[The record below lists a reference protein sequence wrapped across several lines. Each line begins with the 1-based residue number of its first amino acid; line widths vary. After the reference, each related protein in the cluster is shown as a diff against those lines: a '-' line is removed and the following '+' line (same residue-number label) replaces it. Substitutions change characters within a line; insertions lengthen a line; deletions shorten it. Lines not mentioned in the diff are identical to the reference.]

1 MQGKILTTLFV
12 LFFLKSWGKLPLI
25 FWYISE
31 LSINLILHLHWE
43 RILRTCNLTV
53 VNFTSLL
60 GYFTIKIFRMGLHPI
75 TGNTRI
81 RKVMTT
87 FKNPE
92 ISNTTL
98 YRFLRL
104 EFLDHW
110 FSPSELVS
118 INKDRIVPHSFNT
131 YDNIHV
137 HNLW

>member
-1 MQGKILTTLFV
+1 MQGKIFTTLFV

-43 RILRTCNLTV
+43 RLLRTCNLTV

-60 GYFTIKIFRMGLHPI
+60 GNFTIKISHIGLHSI
-75 TGNTRI
+75 TRNTRI
-81 RKVMTT
+81 GKVGTT
-87 FKNPE
+87 WTQK
-92 ISNTTL
+92 
-98 YRFLRL
+98 YRTRHYIVSLGRNSL
-104 EFLDHW
+104 IM
-110 FSPSELVS
+110 SPSELVS